1 MSHEQED
8 FELVATAVEL
18 SQLGKLESMPAALRA
33 KLEADAARALATG
46 QATARGDAGSPRAPS
61 EATPLAADRRPSRAK
76 QFAGWLAAAACL
88 VVAAA
93 SWLRAPRE
101 VTKVVTVEAPLPP
114 APKVPTVAEA
124 REALRKGGKDVV
136 EIGWSTTKDP
146 AAKGTTGNVVW
157 STSDQ
162 RGYMHFHGLAANDRS
177 QSTYQLWI
185 FDQERDAK
193 YPVDGGT
200 FDIENTGDVI
210 VPIVAKIR
218 VNKPTLF
225 AVTVEKPGG
234 VVVSK
239 RERIVVTAAVN

>member
-1 MSHEQED
+1 
-8 FELVATAVEL
+8 T
-18 SQLGKLESMPAALRA
+18 
-33 KLEADAARALATG
+33 LEAPSLPKIQRSSRALA
-46 QATARGDAGSPRAPS
+46 
-61 EATPLAADRRPSRAK
+61 
-76 QFAGWLAAAACL
+76 FAGWLAAAACL
-88 VVAAA
+88 VLAAA

-101 VTKVVTVEAPLPP
+101 VTKVVTVEAPLPR
-114 APKVPTVAEA
+114 APKAPTIAEQ
-124 REALRKGGKDVV
+124 RETLRKGGKDVV
-136 EIGWSTTKDP
+136 EIAWSTTKDT
-146 AAKGTTGNVVW
+146 AAQGATGNVVW

-185 FDQERDAK
+185 FDKERDAK

-200 FDIENTGDVI
+200 FDIDSTGDVI
-210 VPIVAKIR
+210 VPIVAKIH
-218 VNKPTLF
+218 VNRPTLF

>member
-18 SQLGKLESMPAALRA
+18 SQLGKLESMPSALRA

-46 QATARGDAGSPRAPS
+46 QAASGGAPGSSDSGSARPTTLP
-61 EATPLAADRRPSRAK
+61 RPSRTV
-76 QFAGWLAAAACL
+76 QLAGWFAAAACL
-88 VVAAA
+88 VVAAT
-93 SWLRAPRE
+93 SFLRAPRE
-101 VTKVVTVEAPLPP
+101 VTKVVTIEAPTPP
-114 APKVPTVAEA
+114 APKVPTIAEQ
-124 REALRKGGKDVV
+124 REALRKAGKDVV

-146 AAKGTTGNVVW
+146 AAQGATGNVVW

-162 RGYMHFHGLAANDRS
+162 RGYMHFHGLAPNDRS

-185 FDQERDAK
+185 FDKERDAK

-200 FDIENTGDVI
+200 FDIESNGDVI
-210 VPIVAKIR
+210 VPIAAKIH
-218 VNKPTLF
+218 VNKPALF

>member
-1 MSHEQED
+1 MSREQD
-8 FELVATAVEL
+8 QLDPELELAATAVEL
-18 SQLGKLESMPAALRA
+18 SQLGELESLPVNLRA
-33 KLEADAARALATG
+33 KLDADAAHLLAVPNART
-46 QATARGDAGSPRAPS
+46 TAPAA
-61 EATPLAADRRPSRAK
+61 PLAISKSKASPLL
-76 QFAGWLAAAACL
+76 QLGGWLAAAACL
-88 VVAAA
+88 VIAAM
-93 SWLRAPRE
+93 SWMRAPRE
-101 VTKVVTVEAPLPP
+101 VTKVVTVTAPPQVAP
-114 APKVPTVAEA
+114 APKSPTVAEK
-124 REALRKGGKDVV
+124 REQLRRSGKDIV
-136 EIGWSTTKDP
+136 EVGWTTTKDP
-146 AAKGTTGNVVW
+146 ASRGTTGNVVW

-162 RGYMHFHGLAANDRS
+162 LGYMHFHGLAANDRS

-200 FDIENTGDVI
+200 FDIDSNSDVI
-210 VPIVAKIR
+210 VPITAKIR

>member
-1 MSHEQED
+1 MSHAQD
-8 FELVATAVEL
+8 ELELELAATAVEL
-18 SQLGKLESMPAALRA
+18 SRLGELESLPAELRA
-33 KLEADAARALATG
+33 KLETDAAHFLATPKAR
-46 QATARGDAGSPRAPS
+46 ATAPAVRF
-61 EATPLAADRRPSRAK
+61 ATSKGTASRVL
-76 QFAGWLAAAACL
+76 QWSGWLAAAACL
-88 VVAAA
+88 VIAAT

-101 VTKVVTVEAPLPP
+101 VTKVVTVNAPPP
-114 APKVPTVAEA
+114 AVSAPKTPTVAEQ
-124 REALRKGGKDVV
+124 REQLRRSGKDVIEV
-136 EIGWSTTKDP
+136 GWTTTKDP
-146 AAKGTTGNVVW
+146 ASRGATGNVVW

-162 RGYMHFHGLAANDRS
+162 LGFMHFHGLAANDRS

-185 FDQERDAK
+185 FDKERDAK

-200 FDIENTGDVI
+200 FDVDSNGDVI
-210 VPIVAKIR
+210 VPITAKIR